1 LNQFKAKFS
10 VDESGRV
17 FAEKRLG
24 FFSKVDL
31 GIFKYFFEIGSGK
44 EIFRRSMQTLR
55 SSDTI

>member
-1 LNQFKAKFS
+1 
-10 VDESGRV
+10 
-17 FAEKRLG
+17 LG